1 MDGIFIGSEA
11 LERGALTRYELRKH
25 YRRLLPG
32 VYGPRRGPLTLRDRI
47 NAASLWSNREGV
59 VSGLAASAVWGAKWV
74 DVDTP
79 IELIW
84 TNHRPPRGVVTRA
97 ETLLD
102 HEVVEVGDLSVTSAN
117 RTAFDLAR
125 RGPEGQAVAR
135 LDALARATHFKTFR
149 R

>member
-84 TNHRPPRGVVTRA
+84 TNHRPLEA
-97 ETLLD
+97 W
-102 HEVVEVGDLSVTSAN
+102 
-117 RTAFDLAR
+117 
-125 RGPEGQAVAR
+125 
-135 LDALARATHFKTFR
+135 
-149 R
+149 